1 MTQSPSQNG
10 THKNATPTFMDTV
23 GLECVVIRVT
33 RPDTILVRTLMA
45 PLQSYCSHYVVL
57 AGVECNPDHG
67 IQHVIDWLETHAD
80 FERFELR
87 TYDWLR
93 DSYGRLLGN
102 LLDRQTGDSLTDYL
116 LGLGVA
122 TAVPTHYA
130 DTITEMLTSQE
141 PEL

>member
-1 MTQSPSQNG
+1 
-10 THKNATPTFMDTV
+10 
-23 GLECVVIRVT
+23 
-33 RPDTILVRTLMA
+33 MA

-80 FERFELR
+80 FERCELR